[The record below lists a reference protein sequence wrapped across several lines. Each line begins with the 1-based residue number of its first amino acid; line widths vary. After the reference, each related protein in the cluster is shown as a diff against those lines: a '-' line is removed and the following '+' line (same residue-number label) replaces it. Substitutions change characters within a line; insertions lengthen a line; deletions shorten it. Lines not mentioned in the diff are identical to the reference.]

1 MGQGVTGQ
9 ETQSHC
15 VQCGK
20 QGNNSAP
27 LNRCGACKT
36 SRYCSKECQAKHR
49 IVHKTV
55 CMAIQELER
64 RKATDDANDHL
75 NTMFPCHLTPRQQV
89 GLTKLVGQRCI
100 VKCIIRGKEVEAL
113 WDTGSQ
119 VLCSVKEMATNSPS
133 PRGIKEC

>member
-55 CMAIQELER
+55 CMAIQELEK
-64 RKATDDANDHL
+64 RKATEDA
-75 NTMFPCHLTPRQQV
+75 T
-89 GLTKLVGQRCI
+89 
-100 VKCIIRGKEVEAL
+100 
-113 WDTGSQ
+113 
-119 VLCSVKEMATNSPS
+119 
-133 PRGIKEC
+133 

>member
-20 QGNNSAP
+20 QGNDSAP
-27 LNRCGACKT
+27 LNRCEACKT

-55 CMAIQELER
+55 CMAIQELEK
-64 RKATDDANDHL
+64 RKATEDANEHDVSLPL
-75 NTMFPCHLTPRQQV
+75 NAKTAGWPDKTCGTEVHSEMHNSGEGSRGIV
-89 GLTKLVGQRCI
+89 GYGLPG
-100 VKCIIRGKEVEAL
+100 
-113 WDTGSQ
+113 
-119 VLCSVKEMATNSPS
+119 LCSVKEMATNSPS
-133 PRGIKEC
+133 LRGIKEC